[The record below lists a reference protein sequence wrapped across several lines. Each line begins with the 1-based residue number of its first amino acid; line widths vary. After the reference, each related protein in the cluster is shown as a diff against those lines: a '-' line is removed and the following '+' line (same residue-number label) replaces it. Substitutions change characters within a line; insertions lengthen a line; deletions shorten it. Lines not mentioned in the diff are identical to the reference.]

1 MTDQMTTT
9 PEAGSP
15 PGPNGTKPSPTSN
28 GGAAGTVAPPPP
40 IKRRP
45 SVKSGTGANASLDV
59 EATLG
64 VGSGEQRGAKV
75 RRRLVRWGIPLLAI
89 IAAFVYYKIRHAPVP
104 VQYATTSARR
114 GDLAVTVTAT
124 GTLAALDT
132 VDVGTEVSGVVDVV
146 AADYNDHVTK
156 GQTLAV
162 VNTDQLQAQI
172 RQGEA
177 ALQGANATAQ
187 QAAATVAEM
196 RPQAA
201 RADSL
206 FARKMISQQDLE
218 GARAS
223 LARAEAA
230 ESNARAQIAASTAA
244 LASQRTLLAKATIR
258 SPISGVVL
266 QRQVEPGRTVAASF
280 QTPVLFV
287 LAADL
292 KQMTLALDID
302 EADVG
307 QVRAKQQAEF
317 TVDAYPDRTFTA
329 NVRAV
334 RNAAKTVAG
343 VVTYQ
348 AILDVANPDLVLRPG
363 MTATAVVKTAQVHD
377 VLLVPN
383 AALRFTPVTDSSAA
397 AASSV
402 AGARHPGN
410 QHQVW
415 TLVDG
420 TPTPIQ
426 LSVGMTDGQWT
437 AVTHGD
443 VTPGSRLL
451 TGVIDAKAATDSSSA
466 RRPRGPLPV
475 PPHG

>member
-1 MTDQMTTT
+1 MPEQMTAT
-9 PEAGSP
+9 PSVPSRAG
-15 PGPNGTKPSPTSN
+15 NGTGPSSAN
-28 GGAAGTVAPPPP
+28 SASAVAPPPVE
-40 IKRRP
+40 R
-45 SVKSGTGANASLDV
+45 GTPRSPDGAGRTTREV

-64 VGSGEQRGAKV
+64 VGEGQRGATLRK
-75 RRRLVRWGIPLLAI
+75 RLVRWGIPLLLV
-89 IAAFVYYKIRHAPVP
+89 IAGVVYFKIHRAPAP
-104 VQYATTSARR
+104 MRYTTSAARR
-114 GDLAVTVTAT
+114 GDLAVTVIAT

-146 AADYNDHVTK
+146 TADYNDHVTK

-177 ALQGANATAQ
+177 ALQAANATAQ
-187 QAAATVAEM
+187 QTAATVAEM
-196 RPQAA
+196 QPQAV

-206 FARKMISQQDLE
+206 FKSRMISQQDLE
-218 GARAS
+218 GAQAS
-223 LARAEAA
+223 LARAVAA
-230 ESNARAQIAASTAA
+230 DANARAQIAASTAA
-244 LASQRTLLAKATIR
+244 LAAQRAVLEKATIR

-292 KQMTLALDID
+292 KRMTLALDID

-307 QVRAKQQAEF
+307 EVRAKQEAEF

-329 NVRAV
+329 SVRSV
-334 RNAAKTVAG
+334 RNAAKTVEG

-348 AILDVANPDLVLRPG
+348 AILDVTNSDLALRPG

-383 AALRFTPVTDSSAA
+383 AALRFTPSTDSSALA
-397 AASSV
+397 APA
-402 AGARHPGN
+402 AGGRPTGSA
-410 QHQVW
+410 HQVW
-415 TLVDG
+415 TLKDG
-420 TPTPIQ
+420 APVAIS
-426 LSVGMTDGQWT
+426 LGVGMTDGQWT
-437 AVTHGD
+437 EVTRGD
-443 VTPGSRLL
+443 ITPGMALI
-451 TGVIDAKAATDSSSA
+451 TGVADPKAAADSSSA
-466 RRPRGPLPV
+466 RRPTGPLPMPRV
-475 PPHG
+475 R